1 MNANGRTEVT
11 CWKRVLGGLLSACL
25 LIPVPVLAIDFHN
38 VAWDL
43 GLNNQGVVTNAP
55 FFTFGSGISQSNT
68 TGSSVLIFTFPGQGT
83 TGKTVVQTKSG
94 QGIAVGPGETLKASW
109 SGLNALN
116 SPFQGNISVGITS
129 FDGTTTNNM
138 FGPSG
143 PLSPP
148 FTSPTISS
156 ISTPGTYQITVTFD
170 YSSGVTYS
178 SASTFTLT
186 FSNGP

>member
-116 SPFQGNISVGITS
+116 SPFQGSDPGASLKLTPM
-129 FDGTTTNNM
+129 GRA
-138 FGPSG
+138 
-143 PLSPP
+143 
-148 FTSPTISS
+148 PTL
-156 ISTPGTYQITVTFD
+156 
-170 YSSGVTYS
+170 SGVARPYNVNNR
-178 SASTFTLT
+178 AKRD
-186 FSNGP
+186 